1 MNYISLFDYLGK
13 AAGPALGE
21 RVNIYSQIRKQP
33 LKQREIS
40 NPAYKGKVCLYKKSF
55 LRKIML
61 YLSTLLMTY
70 QSSLVK
76 GLSRMKSVKKLTLI
90 FFLMIEAI
98 FLSHLKKVFLKNLD

>member
-55 LRKIML
+55 LDEFFKVEKIFN
-61 YLSTLLMTY
+61 
-70 QSSLVK
+70 QHV
-76 GLSRMKSVKKLTLI
+76 RI
-90 FFLMIEAI
+90 
-98 FLSHLKKVFLKNLD
+98 KKVVK